1 MGTHSFTVSVSGWA
15 FGPSHDDK
23 GRDMTE
29 TRTVS
34 VRNLYGGARVLINGE
49 PLKVWSVSHG
59 VRTVRVTFDV
69 AGQRK
74 ADSRVTYTGDA
85 TVTVVR

>member
-1 MGTHSFTVSVSGWA
+1 MMVR
-15 FGPSHDDK
+15 

-49 PLKVWSVSHG
+49 PQTVWSVSHG
-59 VRTVRVTFDV
+59 ARTVRVTFDV
-69 AGQRK
+69 VGQRK

-85 TVTVVR
+85 TVEVV

>member
-1 MGTHSFTVSVSGWA
+1 M
-15 FGPSHDDK
+15 
-23 GRDMTE
+23 ME

-34 VRNLYGGARVLINGE
+34 ARNLYGGARVLINGA
-49 PLKVWSVSHG
+49 PLTVWSVSHG

-74 ADSRVTYTGDA
+74 ADSRVTWVSDA
-85 TVTVVR
+85 TVELVLS